1 MTTLTTY
8 EAVNPIG
15 TVLRTFSDPD
25 LAKAWARKNAQQ
37 WPGVSVEKVTVT
49 TTRRKLWTDH
59 KWFRL
64 SKVRAVERQERAA

>member
-37 WPGVSVEKVTVT
+37 WPGVKIEEVIKTE
-49 TTRRKLWTDH
+49 TRKALWTDH
-59 KWFRL
+59 KFAQAGR
-64 SKVRAVERQERAA
+64 VERQERAA